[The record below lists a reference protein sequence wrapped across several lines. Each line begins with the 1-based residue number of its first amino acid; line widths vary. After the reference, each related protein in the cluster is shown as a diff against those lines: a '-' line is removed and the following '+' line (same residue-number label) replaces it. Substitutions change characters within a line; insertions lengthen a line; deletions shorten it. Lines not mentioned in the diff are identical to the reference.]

1 MSIQTRY
8 ILKWSNK
15 LLPYGQN
22 RFTHRGTRLM
32 YQRANTLLY
41 SSTIPPRRSSGIKKI
56 WRVSPIA
63 PRFVLL
69 ANGSKGRISLFS
81 SLLIFIP
88 ENVPSWLLNWR
99 ILRPSHASIYA
110 RVAPCIAILCCPLVS
125 PRRPRI
131 DHNMKRGILAGICFN
146 PLVDG
151 SKSCNALFRSSWHF
165 PRESPDLI
173 NPICHALSC

>member
-32 YQRANTLLY
+32 YQRANALLY

-88 ENVPSWLLNWR
+88 ENVPIWLLNRR

-125 PRRPRI
+125 PRRLRI
-131 DHNMKRGILAGICFN
+131 DYQKKRGFLTGTCID
-146 PLVDG
+146 PLGDG
-151 SKSCNALFRSSWHF
+151 SKNCIALFHSSDVF
-165 PRESPDLI
+165 PEKVRIWSI
-173 NPICHALSC
+173 